1 MPPSWAGAEWS
12 EEQTYNAFQSLD
24 DEWTVIHH
32 VPWQSLRNGHQG
44 DGEADF
50 VLLHCNFGILIV
62 EVKGGSRIEVVDGTW
77 YSWSRNGRKTIKNPF
92 DQATQS
98 KHSLA
103 QWLEGKVS
111 GDYRGAAHFG
121 HFVVFPAYSLEG
133 DISPN
138 GKRIIICDQG
148 DLKNPE
154 TTINRIARHWDKR
167 SLTPS
172 QKGEIE
178 RLLRPTVQI
187 RRFLRDTV
195 AEVVDKLV
203 SLTNEQ
209 IRAMS
214 LLRFQRRATIQGP
227 AGSGKTVLAT
237 ARARELD
244 ARGFRTA
251 FLCYNQLLGERLKED
266 LADTN
271 VVVNTFHGLCVEYA
285 DKAGLM
291 AGLEADPDLWEEVFP
306 QLLPEAAGRLEKS
319 FDAIVVDEG
328 QDFLP
333 DWWTHLELLLDD
345 VDNGILYVFAD
356 SNQNVFRRGWR
367 PPSGHEIFPLSV
379 NCRNTHQI
387 AERVHA
393 LCEDELSVIGVD
405 GEPAVFLTAS
415 TERQLEKALTNSLKG
430 LITRSKLVPEQ
441 IMILSADSSLFPQLE
456 GREFGPATVG
466 EGPNSVRLESVRRF
480 KGLEADAVILLMPG
494 EVTEETK
501 RLAYVG
507 MSRARA
513 LLIVIGPEEVKTAI
527 DWPSS

>member
-1 MPPSWAGAEWS
+1 MPPRWPGGEWS
-12 EEQTYNAFQSLD
+12 EEQTYNAFRALN

-44 DGEADF
+44 DGQVDF
-50 VLLHCNFGILIV
+50 VLLHCDFGILIV
-62 EVKGGSRIEVVDGTW
+62 EVKGGSRIEVIDGTW
-77 YSWSRNGRKTIKNPF
+77 HSLSRNGRKKIKNPF
-92 DQATQS
+92 EQATQS

-103 QWLEGKVS
+103 KWLEGKVS

-121 HFVVFPAYSLEG
+121 HFVVFPTFSLEG
-133 DISPN
+133 DISPD

-148 DLKNPE
+148 DLKNPIA
-154 TTINRIARHWDKR
+154 TVNRIARHWDKR
-167 SLTPS
+167 GLTPS

-187 RRFLRDTV
+187 RHFLRDTV

-203 SLTNEQ
+203 ELTNEQ

-214 LLRFQRRATIQGP
+214 LLRFLRRATIQGP

-237 ARARELD
+237 ARALELD
-244 ARGFRTA
+244 AAGFRTA
-251 FLCYNQLLGERLKED
+251 LLCYNQLLGEQLKED

-285 DKAGLM
+285 DKAGLL

-333 DWWTHLELLLDD
+333 DWWTYLELLLDD
-345 VDNGILYVFAD
+345 VENGILYVFTD
-356 SNQNVFRRGWR
+356 SNQNVFRRDWR
-367 PPSGHEIFPLSV
+367 PPSGHETFPLYI
-379 NCRNTHQI
+379 NCRNTHEI
-387 AERVHA
+387 AERIHA
-393 LCEDELSVIGVD
+393 LCEDELSDIGVN
-405 GEPAVFLTAS
+405 GELPVFLTAS
-415 TERQLEKALTNSLKG
+415 TERQLEKALTSSLER

-441 IMILSADSSLFPQLE
+441 IVILSADSSLLPQLE

-513 LLIVIGPEEVKTAI
+513 LLTVIGPDDGKTEI